1 MIIKSFVAES
11 ASAALKQVRSE
22 LGGDAV
28 VLKTRRIPNRL
39 GGYDIEVTAC
49 HDKPSVAQASTV
61 LAKQEQPKGSR
72 VTAPV
77 WTRTETTPKRP
88 VASVATVDEPS
99 LTTINAKLDRLLTQS
114 SRSTEDDGEV
124 ASFLRDA
131 DLPSEL
137 IRRLAAECAGF
148 SQLEQRLATEIRKRI
163 ETSLGFSGGD
173 RVVVIG
179 PAGAGKTTVVGK
191 LAAQLVSER
200 KKVTLCGVNQSKV
213 GAIDELQS
221 LSDLIGVTA
230 HTGFGHSSER
240 SGITLIDAGDL
251 AISDVD
257 LRAMNPTHTILVVPA
272 LMRTSD
278 LATVASR
285 AAMLG
290 ITHVALTMLDLTY
303 RIGGVFAA
311 CDITGARL
319 AYVSDSPSGVGLLHT
334 PDPSGL
340 TAHLMSSG
348 GVDVAR

>member
-11 ASAALKQVRSE
+11 ASAALKQIRSE

-28 VLKTRRIPNRL
+28 VLKTRRVRNRL
-39 GGYDIEVTAC
+39 GGYDVEVTAC
-49 HDKPSVAQASTV
+49 HDRPSAAQASTV
-61 LAKQEQPKGSR
+61 IAKKEQPNGRR

-77 WTRTETTPKRP
+77 WTRAESTSRRP
-88 VASVATVDEPS
+88 VVAVAAADEPS
-99 LTTINAKLDRLLTQS
+99 LTTINAKLDRLLMQS
-114 SRSTEDDGEV
+114 NPLTENDSEV
-124 ASFLRDA
+124 AGFLRDA

-137 IRRLAAECAGF
+137 TRQLSAECADF
-148 SQLEQRLATEIRKRI
+148 SQLEQKLAIEIRNRI
-163 ETSLGFSGGD
+163 ETKLTFTTGD
-173 RVVVIG
+173 RVAVIG

-200 KKVTLCGVNQSKV
+200 KKITLCGVHQSKV

-230 HTGFGHSSER
+230 HMGSDHSSER
-240 SGITLIDAGDL
+240 SGITLIDAGDA
-251 AISDVD
+251 AISAAD
-257 LRAMNPTHTILVVPA
+257 LSALNPTHTVLVLSA

-278 LATVASR
+278 LAAVAAR
-285 AAMLG
+285 AATLG
-290 ITHVALTMLDLTY
+290 ITHLVLTMLDQTY
-303 RIGGVFAA
+303 RIGGIFAA

-319 AYVSDSPSGVGLLHT
+319 AYVNDSPSGVGLLHH

-348 GVDVAR
+348 GADVVR